1 MAKNVKTAAE
11 KKELDDLVRALGE
24 NRLPLRKSCMEGTR
38 TTILQEIEDE
48 INNIDGPNV
57 ILVRGSPG
65 VGKSALAASI
75 ANRLVD
81 KKRHVISF
89 RFDRTQ
95 STTITTNALW
105 HAVACDLARLF
116 PSLWEHLAQGIQG
129 RSSSDI
135 DRIFKLLIE
144 VPLFMLGDT
153 IPREELPVIVI
164 DALDECGG
172 LRHHSSEKDDHKGLL
187 HTLKRWAQVDHLK
200 RFKLVIT
207 SRHDDFIQRMFPESI
222 SVHIN
227 IPSGS
232 NVKPGD
238 NTSHDI
244 SIFLKSRF
252 DSMGEGSAWIKR
264 VLDRLV
270 PRAAGIFIWATTVA
284 DFLEVDPRIRFVILE
299 SKKRGHNIEGLDEL
313 YSLYLT
319 VVKASFGR
327 ICKEEIQGIV
337 SVMGAMIF
345 AKKPLSD
352 DVLVMLPGVRIGD
365 SDIMRLFR
373 KGLTSV
379 IDSGNIL
386 HFHHKSF
393 EDYLLSTSF
402 IQEFPELSAVQ
413 DRGYNERQLAVL
425 CLKALVSSELHF
437 NMYSLDSSTIK
448 NVDIQATVKSTV
460 PLISYSSQ
468 FWADHL
474 VHIPSDKPSDRKLME
489 AVEFIMYE
497 KLLFWIEIMSLMG
510 KAYETSSILKKAL
523 SWKVCLQV
531 ISL

>member
-1 MAKNVKTAAE
+1 
-11 KKELDDLVRALGE
+11 
-24 NRLPLRKSCMEGTR
+24 
-38 TTILQEIEDE
+38 
-48 INNIDGPNV
+48 
-57 ILVRGSPG
+57 
-65 VGKSALAASI
+65 
-75 ANRLVD
+75 
-81 KKRHVISF
+81 
-89 RFDRTQ
+89 
-95 STTITTNALW
+95 
-105 HAVACDLARLF
+105 
-116 PSLWEHLAQGIQG
+116 
-129 RSSSDI
+129 
-135 DRIFKLLIE
+135 
-144 VPLFMLGDT
+144 
-153 IPREELPVIVI
+153 
-164 DALDECGG
+164 
-172 LRHHSSEKDDHKGLL
+172 
-187 HTLKRWAQVDHLK
+187 
-200 RFKLVIT
+200 
-207 SRHDDFIQRMFPESI
+207 
-222 SVHIN
+222 
-227 IPSGS
+227 
-232 NVKPGD
+232 
-238 NTSHDI
+238 
-244 SIFLKSRF
+244 
-252 DSMGEGSAWIKR
+252 
-264 VLDRLV
+264 
-270 PRAAGIFIWATTVA
+270 
-284 DFLEVDPRIRFVILE
+284 
-299 SKKRGHNIEGLDEL
+299 
-313 YSLYLT
+313 
-319 VVKASFGR
+319 
-327 ICKEEIQGIV
+327 
-337 SVMGAMIF
+337 MGAMIF

-402 IQEFPELSAVQ
+402 IQEFLELSAVQ

-474 VHIPSDKPSDRKLME
+474 VHIPSDKLSDRKLME

>member
-1 MAKNVKTAAE
+1 M
-11 KKELDDLVRALGE
+11 
-24 NRLPLRKSCMEGTR
+24 
-38 TTILQEIEDE
+38 
-48 INNIDGPNV
+48 
-57 ILVRGSPG
+57 
-65 VGKSALAASI
+65 
-75 ANRLVD
+75 
-81 KKRHVISF
+81 
-89 RFDRTQ
+89 
-95 STTITTNALW
+95 
-105 HAVACDLARLF
+105 
-116 PSLWEHLAQGIQG
+116 
-129 RSSSDI
+129 
-135 DRIFKLLIE
+135 
-144 VPLFMLGDT
+144 
-153 IPREELPVIVI
+153 
-164 DALDECGG
+164 
-172 LRHHSSEKDDHKGLL
+172 
-187 HTLKRWAQVDHLK
+187 
-200 RFKLVIT
+200 
-207 SRHDDFIQRMFPESI
+207 
-222 SVHIN
+222 
-227 IPSGS
+227 
-232 NVKPGD
+232 
-238 NTSHDI
+238 
-244 SIFLKSRF
+244 
-252 DSMGEGSAWIKR
+252 
-264 VLDRLV
+264 
-270 PRAAGIFIWATTVA
+270 
-284 DFLEVDPRIRFVILE
+284 
-299 SKKRGHNIEGLDEL
+299 

-402 IQEFPELSAVQ
+402 MQEFPELSAVQ

-437 NMYSLDSSTIK
+437 NIIK